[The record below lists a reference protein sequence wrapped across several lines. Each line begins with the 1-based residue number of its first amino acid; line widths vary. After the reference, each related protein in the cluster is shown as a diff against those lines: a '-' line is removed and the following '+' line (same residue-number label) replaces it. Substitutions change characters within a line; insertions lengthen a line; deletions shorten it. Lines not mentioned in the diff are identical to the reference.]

1 MCIRYIS
8 YMPYRPIWRRPS
20 FWEELGDYLLGE
32 LRALAQML
40 ALVLLALFLLSSLF
54 LGMYQLLRSLVLLL
68 LTL

>member
-32 LRALAQML
+32 LRELGKIFALI
-40 ALVLLALFLLSSLF
+40 LLALFLLSSLVV
-54 LGMYQLLRSLVLLL
+54 GMYQVLR
-68 LTL
+68 